1 MSLRAPNISVSLDG
15 FATGEGQSLESPFG
29 HAGQRLH
36 GWFFATPT
44 WPGRRPVE
52 EQELAPGAAEDDVFA
67 RRAFEGFGAEIM
79 GAGKFGPPGWQDD
92 AAWEGWWGENTPFH
106 TPVYVLTHRP
116 RAELVLGDTT
126 FRFRDAAPAEVLAE
140 ATAAA
145 GELDVRLGGGPTT
158 IREFLDADLVD
169 ALHLVMVP
177 IVLGRGVRIW
187 DGQEGLE
194 ERFDI
199 RSTTTPSGVTHL
211 ELTRRR

>member
-15 FATGEGQSLESPFG
+15 FGTGEGQSLESPFG

-52 EQELAPGAAEDDVFA
+52 EQGLAPGAAEDDVFA

-92 AAWEGWWGENTPFH
+92 AAWEGWWGEDTPFH

-116 RAELVLGDTT
+116 RPDLVLGDTT
-126 FRFRDAAPAEVLAE
+126 FLFRDSSPAEVLAE
-140 ATAAA
+140 ATTAA
-145 GELDVRLGGGPTT
+145 GDLDVRLGGGPTT
-158 IREFLDADLVD
+158 IRLSSAAAWPRMPRSPNRLSRTT
-169 ALHLVMVP
+169 ATGAGSAP
-177 IVLGRGVRIW
+177 STACGR
-187 DGQEGLE
+187 QTTSPL
-194 ERFDI
+194 
-199 RSTTTPSGVTHL
+199 RSSPM
-211 ELTRRR
+211 